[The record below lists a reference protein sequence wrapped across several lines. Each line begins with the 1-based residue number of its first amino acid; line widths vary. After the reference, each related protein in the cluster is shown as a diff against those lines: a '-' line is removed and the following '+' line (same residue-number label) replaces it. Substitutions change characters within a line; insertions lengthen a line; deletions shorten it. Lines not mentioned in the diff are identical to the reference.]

1 MARAGPSQDGNTPLL
16 PRAQGRR
23 SGRRAD
29 QDWSALRRAPE
40 SARASSRPAP
50 ASPAASVG
58 GDWETRAPAA
68 AAQLDR
74 YPLPRAPT
82 GGRPLPAPTATRPAP
97 PAHCGVTIRHPRGLA
112 SFGPPPRP
120 SQRPP
125 ETAARRPRH
134 PSRSQT
140 RVTGR
145 QRSPQAGARSKP
157 STERKEPLTL
167 GQGFPSA
174 STAVSIPA
182 WSEGLNPAVLGVAVA
197 SPSI

>member
-16 PRAQGRR
+16 LRAQGRR

-29 QDWSALRRAPE
+29 QDWSALGRALE
-40 SARASSRPAP
+40 SARASFRPAP
-50 ASPAASVG
+50 APPAASVG
-58 GDWETRAPAA
+58 GDWETRAPTA

-97 PAHCGVTIRHPRGLA
+97 PAHCGVTIRRPRGLA

-120 SQRPP
+120 SQRPF

-134 PSRSQT
+134 PGRSQIW
-140 RVTGR
+140 VPGR
-145 QRSPQAGARSKP
+145 RRSLQTGARSKP
-157 STERKEPLTL
+157 NTERKEPLTL
-167 GQGFPSA
+167 GQGFPS
-174 STAVSIPA
+174 TIVSIPA
-182 WSEGLNPAVLGVAVA
+182 RSEGLNPAVLDVAVA
-197 SPSI
+197 SPST